1 VPSGKE
7 GQQSAAIAPELIA
20 EGARMASICNAC
32 RYCEGYCAVF
42 PALERRLTF
51 AEADLVYL
59 ANLCHNCG
67 SCYYAC
73 QYAPPHEFEL
83 NFPQMLAEVRGASYR
98 KYAWPAAFAHAFERN
113 GVVLSVA
120 TAVTLALFLAALGL
134 AAGGTAFVAAYPD
147 REGAFYALLPHTA
160 MAWPFGVAFV
170 LALVALFVAG
180 ARFWRDTDE
189 RPRDFAQSGPL
200 GAALGDTLALRYLG
214 GGGEGCTYPD
224 ERPSMLRRVFHHFT
238 FYGFLLC
245 FAATSVATVYHYALD
260 WPAPYP
266 LASWPVVLGTL
277 GGVGLLVG
285 PAGLMWLKVR
295 RDSALTSPKQTGMD
309 VAFLELLA
317 LVSLSGL
324 LLLALR
330 ETAAMGALLALHL
343 GTVMALFVTLP
354 YGKFVHAI
362 HRLAALVRYHVERKR
377 PLPEI
382 GSE

>member
-1 VPSGKE
+1 MPQPE
-7 GQQSAAIAPELIA
+7 AHRPIAAELIA

-32 RYCEGYCAVF
+32 RYCEGFCAVF

-83 NFPQMLAEVRGASYR
+83 DFPRMLADIRGASYR
-98 KYAWPAAFAHAFERN
+98 KYAWPDALAGAFARN

-120 TAVTLALFLAALGL
+120 TAAMLALFLAGVGYV
-134 AAGGTAFVAAYPD
+134 AGGAAFFAAHRD
-147 REGAFYALLPHTA
+147 AEGAFYAVLPHAA
-160 MAWPFGVAFV
+160 MAWPFGIAFLFAIV
-170 LALVALFVAG
+170 ALVVAA
-180 ARFWRDTDE
+180 ARFWRDTE
-189 RPRDFAQSGPL
+189 EQPRDFARVRPL
-200 GAALGDTLALRYLG
+200 CEGLADALTLRYLA

-245 FAATSVATVYHYALD
+245 FAATCVATVYHYAFD
-260 WPAPYP
+260 RPAPYP
-266 LASWPVVLGTL
+266 LASVPVALGTL
-277 GGVGLLVG
+277 GGIGLLIG
-285 PAGLMWLKVR
+285 PFGLLWLKAA
-295 RDSALTSPKQTGMD
+295 RDSALTSPRQTGMD
-309 VAFLELLA
+309 VAFL
-317 LVSLSGL
+317 VL
-324 LLLALR
+324 LLLAGATGLLLFAFR
-330 ETAAMGALLALHL
+330 ETAAMGTLLALHL
-343 GTVMALFVTLP
+343 GAVMALFVTLP
-354 YGKFVHAI
+354 YGKFVHAV